1 MNLMDRSSLHQQ
13 VSRLQTVVVRHRGTR
28 PWRAS
33 WALLLL
39 LLLATACGTATRAP
53 TPTAP
58 PTIQVTPVNQSFTA
72 NHVTLSGTL
81 YGHGPTAL
89 ILSNQVENV
98 SSEWGDV
105 PMQFASRGFA
115 VLTYQYR
122 YTTDDTTRLS
132 DLQAAITF
140 MQQQGA
146 QKIVLMG
153 ASIGGLVTTV
163 VATQTHV
170 QAIVLLSAPHA
181 YNTILLS
188 ATQAQQ
194 ITAPAL
200 IVESDEDEFLPDAQK
215 IYGWLTTPKVLK
227 IYPNDGSHG
236 VELFAN
242 HDDLFPYAWQFLQR
256 YDATPYSG
264 SQKY

>member
-1 MNLMDRSSLHQQ
+1 MSLKEQQPLHQPT
-13 VSRLQTVVVRHRGTR
+13 SLLQTMIARGRRER
-28 PWRAS
+28 PRLAS
-33 WALLLL
+33 VAPLLL
-39 LLLATACGTATRAP
+39 LLLAACGTAPPNVVSTAAP
-53 TPTAP
+53 TIA
-58 PTIQVTPVNQSFTA
+58 VTPVTQSFTA
-72 NHVTLSGTL
+72 DSVTLSGTL
-81 YGHGPTAL
+81 YGHGTTAL

-122 YTTDDTTRLS
+122 DTTDDTTRLA
-132 DLQAAITF
+132 DLRAAIAF

-170 QAIVLLSAPHA
+170 QAIVLLSAPDA
-181 YNTILLS
+181 YQTILLS
-188 ATQAQQ
+188 AAQAQQ

-200 IVESDEDEFLPDAQK
+200 IVESDEDEYLPDAQK
-215 IYGWLTTPKVLK
+215 IYGWLIAPKTLK
-227 IYPNDGSHG
+227 IYSDDDSHG
-236 VELFAN
+236 VALFAN
-242 HDDLFPYAWQFLQR
+242 HDDLFPYVWQFLQR
-256 YDATPYSG
+256 HDATP
-264 SQKY
+264 

>member
-1 MNLMDRSSLHQQ
+1 MNLMEKRHSQHQRA
-13 VSRLQTVVVRHRGTR
+13 SRLHTAVARDREAWSRWVSG
-28 PWRAS
+28 
-33 WALLLL
+33 ALLLL
-39 LLLATACGTATRAP
+39 SLVATACGTATRAP

-58 PTIQVTPVNQSFTA
+58 PTIPVTPVNQSFTA
-72 NHVTLSGTL
+72 NQVTLSGTL
-81 YGHGPTAL
+81 YGHGPIAL

-122 YTTDDTTRLS
+122 DTTDDTTRLS
-132 DLQAAITF
+132 DLQAAIAF

-170 QAIVLLSAPHA
+170 QAIVLLSAPDA
-181 YNTILLS
+181 YQTILLS
-188 ATQAQQ
+188 AAQAQQ

-200 IVESDEDEFLPDAQK
+200 IVESDEDEYLPDAQK
-215 IYGWLTTPKVLK
+215 IYGWLTAPKTLK
-227 IYPNDGSHG
+227 IYPDDDSHG
-236 VELFAN
+236 VALFAN
-242 HDDLFPYAWQFLQR
+242 HDDLFPYVWQFLQR
-256 YDATPYSG
+256 HDAIP
-264 SQKY
+264 